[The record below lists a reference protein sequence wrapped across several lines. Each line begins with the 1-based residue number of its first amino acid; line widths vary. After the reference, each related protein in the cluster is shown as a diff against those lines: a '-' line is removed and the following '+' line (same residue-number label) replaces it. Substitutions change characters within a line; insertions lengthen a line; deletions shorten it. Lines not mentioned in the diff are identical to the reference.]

1 MGIFKMI
8 NELRTKKHNELAQ
21 KREAIRQAIIRFY
34 EKENL
39 GTVALPAFVI
49 ANDLMRYYC
58 RTDEQVNHYYNE
70 MIKARA

>member
-1 MGIFKMI
+1 MGILKMI
-8 NELRTKKHNELAQ
+8 HELRTKKHNELAQ

-39 GTVALPAFVI
+39 GTLALPAFVI

-58 RTDEQVNHYYNE
+58 RTDAQINHYYAE
-70 MIKARA
+70 MLKARA